1 MVKKIR
7 LVDEDKTKNTEIAT
21 EVTEQKKTPKRISV
35 TASPISTSPLNN
47 AELVTELMELLKSMD
62 WKLWELLQIAQ
73 RKEKA
78 DEEGKEVGILF
89 EILQIMK
96 AATNEQDVKTT
107 RRRK

>member
-7 LVDEDKTKNTEIAT
+7 LVDEDKTKSTEIAT
-21 EVTEQKKTPKRISV
+21 EVTEQKKIPKRISV
-35 TASPISTSPLNN
+35 TAAPITSPLNN